1 MELVRDL
8 TLIGHFIGLA
18 LIIGPFFARMRA
30 NGGYLFGI
38 VLTGASIQLVT
49 GLLLTGLAEM
59 RLADD
64 PDLAVNHTKI
74 AVKTVI
80 GLVIF
85 IVALIGYRK
94 QRRLSADAPERKLL
108 PLLHTAGALAIA
120 DVAVA
125 VLWTGVVSA

>member
-30 NGGYLFGI
+30 DGGYLFGI
-38 VLTGASIQLVT
+38 VLTGASIQLFT

-74 AVKTVI
+74 AVKLI
-80 GLVIF
+80 IALVIF
-85 IVALIGYRK
+85 VVALIGYRK
-94 QRRLSADAPERKLL
+94 QRKLTADTPERKLL

-125 VLWTGVVSA
+125 VLWSGVVPA